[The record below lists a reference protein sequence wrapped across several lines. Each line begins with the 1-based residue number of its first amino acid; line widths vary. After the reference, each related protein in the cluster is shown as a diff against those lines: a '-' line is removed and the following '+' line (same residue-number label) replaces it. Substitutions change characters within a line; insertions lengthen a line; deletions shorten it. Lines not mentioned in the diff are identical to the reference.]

1 MKKKKKKKKKKRMK
15 RIKKNKIYNF
25 KLNNYKNLK
34 FI

>member
-1 MKKKKKKKKKKRMK
+1 MKKKKKKKKKKKMK

-25 KLNNYKNLK
+25 KLNNNKNLK

>member
-1 MKKKKKKKKKKRMK
+1 MKKKKKRMK

>member
-25 KLNNYKNLK
+25 KLNNNKNLK